1 MTTSNVTLV
10 PAPDEGVWRLGRASA
25 PLRYNRVEPETA
37 GGSNA
42 GRFSLYNYGMLYCA
56 SAITGCFAEALATFR
71 VPPVMRDLM
80 RDADPSCSDN
90 MTIGHIPSSWREDRI
105 LVRLKPS
112 DDALFLDVDS
122 PGTREVLTR
131 ELSTTL
137 QEWNITGPLTDEH
150 IHGRDRRVA
159 RQIAAWA
166 VSRRN
171 EAGHQLVEGIAYRS
185 GYGGR
190 RCWAILRDTELR
202 EVERRAIQVESTELR
217 EVALEYG
224 LTVW

>member
-1 MTTSNVTLV
+1 MTTRNVTLI
-10 PAPDEGVWRLGRASA
+10 PAPEEGVWRLGRANA
-25 PLRYNRVEPETA
+25 PLQYNRVEPETA

-42 GRFSLYNYGMLYCA
+42 GRFSLYSYGMLYCA

-71 VPPVMRDLM
+71 VPPEIRDLM
-80 RDADPSCSDN
+80 SDADLSHTDL
-90 MTIGHIPSSWREDRI
+90 MKVGHIPSSWREDRI

-112 DDALFLDVDS
+112 VEARFLDVDS
-122 PGTREVLTR
+122 EETREVLTR

-190 RCWAILRDTELR
+190 RCWAILRDTELN
-202 EVERRAIQVESTELR
+202 EVERRAIHVESAELK

-224 LTVW
+224 LTVR